1 MDLFRWD
8 EGEEGQKKVLESP
21 MIWVRNLGDEVKVIA
36 RALGAI
42 VLLIVTF
49 LSQAKDK

>member
-36 RALGAI
+36 HPLSAA
-42 VLLIVTF
+42 VWLIVIF
-49 LSQAKDK
+49 LS